1 MNRKIKKNI
10 FLFNKEDAVLF
21 DKVEIPFKVQVHF
34 CLREF
39 LGLGLDA
46 AFGAG

>member
-1 MNRKIKKNI
+1 MKKVYI
-10 FLFNKEDAVLF
+10 FFNKEDAVLF

-39 LGLGLDA
+39 LGLGIDA
-46 AFGAG
+46 FFGAG